1 MKYIKALLLLLLVTS
16 CQVTETITIN
26 PDGSGSIEVFQLR
39 DENSY
44 MQFGRSF
51 SDSEK
56 FRDTIFVFQDYITK
70 YKETFVRFSKSDQ
83 ALFQEHAN
91 VKMHIKA
98 DPIQMENFQIV
109 SYDFKKIEEIPNV
122 YESLTLA
129 NSLKENY
136 PISKSSF
143 KIQYT
148 FDGTTFKRS
157 LVIQDQK
164 KFDEDKKMIED
175 RKKML
180 AKYKIVQSYTIKCHF
195 PRKIESV
202 SNEKAIISPDKKT
215 VTVEFQLLD
224 FSQNPQMSDL
234 EIVLEKNQLND

>member
-1 MKYIKALLLLLLVTS
+1 MKYIKAVLLLLLVTS
-16 CQVTETITIN
+16 CQVTETITFN

-44 MQFGRSF
+44 MQLGRSL
-51 SDSEK
+51 SASEK
-56 FRDTIFVFQDYITK
+56 FRDTIFTFQDYITK
-70 YKETFVRFSKSDQ
+70 YKETLVKFNKSDQ
-83 ALFQEHAN
+83 ALFLEQAN
-91 VKMHIKA
+91 VKMHIKV
-98 DPIQMENFQIV
+98 DPIQMENFNLT
-109 SYDFKKIEEIPNV
+109 SYKFKNVEEIPNV
-122 YESLTLA
+122 YESLSLA

-143 KIQYT
+143 QIKYT

-164 KFDEDKKMIED
+164 KFDEDKKRIED

-180 AKYKIVQSYTIKCHF
+180 AKYKVVQSYTLKYHF
-195 PRKIESV
+195 PRKVESV
-202 SNEKAIISPDKKT
+202 SNEKAIISTDKKT

-224 FSQNPQMSDL
+224 FPQNPQMSDL